1 MTEFT
6 EKEKQIMAVGMMV
19 FLVIM
24 ASIIVYVLYQWHLS
38 NLRNEETDRQME
50 RLRILEGEQ

>member
-1 MTEFT
+1 LTKFT
-6 EKEKQIMAVGMMV
+6 KKEKQIMAVGMMV

-24 ASIIVYVLYQWHLS
+24 ASIIAYVLYQWHLS
-38 NLRNEETDRQME
+38 NLRNEEADRQME

>member
-1 MTEFT
+1 LTKFT
-6 EKEKQIMAVGMMV
+6 KKEKQIMAVGMMV